1 MTTREINPK
10 WNGYDRTVAMAQL
23 ANYGVI
29 FLDAQGIPNDDE
41 YEWDMLYDM
50 YKKGELRWA
59 KNSD

>member
-1 MTTREINPK
+1 MITKTINPK

-50 YKKGELRWA
+50 YKKGEL
-59 KNSD
+59 K